1 MKPTVAERIKKRLEE
16 FTHDLENGVTIQ
28 DKYTCRRI
36 EIDLKP
42 MSYDPK
48 AVKQTRKILN
58 ASQAV
63 FALFLGVSIKTVQ
76 AWEQGQTAP
85 PKMACR
91 FMDEIRHD
99 PAYWI
104 ERLKEAICVK
114 QKSGSR
120 SGRAT

>member
-16 FTHDLENGVTIQ
+16 FTHDLENGVRIQ

-42 MSYDPK
+42 MPYDPK
-48 AVKQTRKILN
+48 AVKQTREILN

-76 AWEQGQTAP
+76 AWEQGQTVP

-104 ERLKEAICVK
+104 DRLKEAICVK
-114 QKSGSR
+114 QKHRSP
-120 SGRAT
+120 SGRVA

>member
-1 MKPTVAERIKKRLEE
+1 LKERGTRMKPTVADRIKKRLGE
-16 FTHDLENGVTIQ
+16 FTRDLENGVVIQ

-42 MSYDPK
+42 MPYDPK
-48 AVKQTRKILN
+48 AVKQTRSILN

-76 AWEQGQTAP
+76 AWEQGTTPP

-99 PAYWI
+99 PKYWI
-104 ERLKEAICVK
+104 ERLEESITVK
-114 QKSGSR
+114 
-120 SGRAT
+120 